1 MRGRAL
7 LLFFFFSAWF
17 LFTPSLPGKDKS
29 KAAPSH
35 KIGQD
40 FSKFVEIPG
49 AEMAG
54 AEQCAACHADLSK
67 GFRRSAHAMQEVS
80 CEQCHGAG
88 SLHIGAGGY
97 STESKDKI
105 ISFRDRSPEQANGV
119 CLSCHAK
126 SDHVRNWFS
135 SAHQAQDMKCADCH
149 TIHSEMGRGETHG
162 KTGSE
167 FRGEA
172 PGIPRAIKSRRQG
185 NENCLRCHQKQ
196 NAEADLPYHHPIR
209 EAKMSCSD
217 CHDAH
222 GGSAGNNLK
231 LSNTN
236 DLCLGCHAEYQG
248 PFSFQHAPVTES
260 CLKCHSSHG
269 SPNQN
274 MLSVSQP
281 ALCLQCHSAHHN
293 GASLPLVDRCTNCHN
308 AIHGSDIPS
317 ATGGSKFI
325 DK

>member
-1 MRGRAL
+1 MRRRVL
-7 LLFFFFSAWF
+7 LLAFFFSIPLLLTSA
-17 LFTPSLPGKDKS
+17 LPARNKPKTAASDK
-29 KAAPSH
+29 
-35 KIGQD
+35 IRQD
-40 FSKFVEIPG
+40 FSNFVDIPG
-49 AEMAG
+49 AQMAG
-54 AEQCAACHADLSK
+54 QEQCAQCHADLAK
-67 GFRRSAHAMQEVS
+67 GFHFSQHAMQEVS

-88 SLHIGAGGY
+88 SLHIAAGGY
-97 STESKDKI
+97 TTESKDKI
-105 ISFRDRSPEQANGV
+105 ISFRDRSAEKANGV

-135 SAHQAQDMKCADCH
+135 GAHQAQDIKCVDCH
-149 TIHSEMGRGETHG
+149 TIHAAAHSDSRGE
-162 KTGSE
+162 
-167 FRGEA
+167 FQGET
-172 PGIPRAIKSRRQG
+172 PGIPRAIESLRQM
-185 NENCLRCHQKQ
+185 NDNCMRCHQKQ

-209 EAKMSCSD
+209 EAKMSCMD
-217 CHDAH
+217 CHDPH
-222 GGSAGNNLK
+222 GGDAGNNLK

-236 DLCLGCHAEYQG
+236 QLCLNCHAEYQG
-248 PFSFQHAPVTES
+248 PFTFQHAPVNES
-260 CLKCHSSHG
+260 CLKCHSAHG

-274 MLSVSQP
+274 MLSISQP

>member
-1 MRGRAL
+1 MRRRAL
-7 LLFFFFSAWF
+7 LLALFFSVSF
-17 LFTPSLPGKDKS
+17 LLTPTLPAKDKP
-29 KAAPSH
+29 KTAASH
-35 KIGQD
+35 KIPQD

-54 AEQCAACHADLSK
+54 TEQCAQCHADLSK
-67 GFRRSAHAMQEVS
+67 SFRRSAHSMQEIA

-88 SLHIGAGGY
+88 SLHVAAGAY
-97 STESKDKI
+97 SKEKI
-105 ISFRDRSPEQANGV
+105 ISFRDRSAEQANGV

-135 SAHQAQDMKCADCH
+135 GAHQAQDIKCSDCH
-149 TIHSEMGRGETHG
+149 TIH
-162 KTGSE
+162 
-167 FRGEA
+167 GEA
-172 PGIPRAIKSRRQG
+172 HGERRAIESRRQQ

-209 EAKMSCSD
+209 EAKMSCVD
-217 CHDAH
+217 CHDPH

-236 DLCLGCHAEYQG
+236 ELCFSCHAEYQG
-248 PFSFQHAPVTES
+248 PFTFQHAPVNES
-260 CLKCHSSHG
+260 CLKCHSAHG

-274 MLSVSQP
+274 LLAVSQP

>member
-1 MRGRAL
+1 MRRRAL
-7 LLFFFFSAWF
+7 LLVFFFSISF
-17 LFTPSLPGKDKS
+17 LFTPALPAKDKP
-29 KAAPSH
+29 KTTTSH
-35 KIGQD
+35 KIPQD

-67 GFRRSAHAMQEVS
+67 GFRRSAHAMQEIA

-88 SLHIGAGGY
+88 SLHVAAGAY
-97 STESKDKI
+97 SKEKI
-105 ISFRDRSPEQANGV
+105 ISFRDRSAEEANGV

-135 SAHQAQDMKCADCH
+135 GAHQAQDIKCSNCH
-149 TIHSEMGRGETHG
+149 TIHGEGHG
-162 KTGSE
+162 E
-167 FRGEA
+167 Q
-172 PGIPRAIKSRRQG
+172 RAIESRREL

-209 EAKMSCSD
+209 EAKMSCVD
-217 CHDAH
+217 CHDPH

-236 DLCLGCHAEYQG
+236 ELCFSCHAEYQG
-248 PFSFQHAPVTES
+248 PFTFQHAPVNES

-274 MLSVSQP
+274 LLAVSQP

-293 GASLPLVDRCTNCHN
+293 GSSLPLVDRCTNCHN

>member
-1 MRGRAL
+1 MRRCAL
-7 LLFFFFSAWF
+7 LLTFFFSAWL
-17 LFTPSLPGKDKS
+17 LFTPSLCGKDKP
-29 KAAPSH
+29 KATPAH
-35 KIGQD
+35 KIAQD

-67 GFRRSAHAMQEVS
+67 GFRRSAHAMQEVG

-88 SLHIGAGGY
+88 SLHIAAGGY

-105 ISFRDRSPEQANGV
+105 ISFRDRSGEQANGV
-119 CLSCHAK
+119 CLSCHSK

-135 SAHQAQDMKCADCH
+135 GAHQAQDIKCSDCH
-149 TIHSEMGRGETHG
+149 TIHGEKHG
-162 KTGSE
+162 E
-167 FRGEA
+167 
-172 PGIPRAIKSRRQG
+172 PRAIESRRQV

-209 EAKMSCSD
+209 EGKMSCSD
-217 CHDAH
+217 CHDPH

-248 PFSFQHAPVTES
+248 PFAFQHPPVSES

-308 AIHGSDIPS
+308 SIHGSDIPS